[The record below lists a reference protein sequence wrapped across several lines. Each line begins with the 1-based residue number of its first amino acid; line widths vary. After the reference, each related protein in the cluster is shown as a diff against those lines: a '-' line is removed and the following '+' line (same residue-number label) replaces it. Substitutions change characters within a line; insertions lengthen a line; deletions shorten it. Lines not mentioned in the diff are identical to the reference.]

1 MSSVPGKGRLHREI
15 WAVVISLAALLIAIS
30 LISYDVNDR
39 SLNTPSGALNTRNWG
54 GFIGAFLADLLF
66 QGLGFA
72 SYLVPIFLC
81 AAAIRMFRANYN
93 GFQLT
98 KTIAYGILLLS
109 IGVILSVVIDT
120 ESARD
125 AGGIIGGFLKESI
138 LVPLFGRLS
147 ATLIACFTMLLS
159 VMVLT
164 QNSLLDII
172 GHTKKNFGEFKKSFV
187 PALNNRLKEFKDKS
201 DKRKGENT
209 KKEKKDYVPPPIVLK
224 DEVKDDPAAKKA
236 QKKPT
241 LPPEQFKLPE
251 VGEGYKL
258 PPVELLDPTEGEK
271 FKIDKDTL
279 DANSLILKKKLEDF
293 GVAGE
298 VVKVRPGPVITV
310 YEFKPAPGVKVR
322 RIVLLAD
329 DLAMALRAVS
339 VRILAPI
346 PGESVVGI
354 EIPNQRRETVR
365 LREVIE
371 SEAYRTSES
380 KVTLALGKDIGGTP
394 FATDLA
400 KMPHLLVAGAT
411 GTGKS
416 VSINAMILSILYKS
430 SPQDV
435 KFIMVDPKM
444 LELTV
449 YEDIPHLL
457 ARVVTDPKKAAAAL
471 FWAMD
476 EMDYRYRLMS
486 AKRARNVDNYNRTLE
501 REAGENKKAVIDLTE
516 PESSGDSI
524 AIGGDHSKDRPLVH
538 ERLPRIVIIIDE
550 LADLM
555 MTVGRDIEEYIT
567 RLAQKARAAGIHLIL
582 ATQRP
587 SVDVITGLIKA
598 NFPARISFQVTSRV
612 DSRTILDSMGGE
624 KLLGNGDMLF
634 LPPGTA
640 RLTRMHG
647 AFVSDQEVRKV
658 IEFIKQQGQPNYRP
672 EVLEAKKDVETA
684 AAADD
689 EHDEMYDQAVAI
701 VTEIQ
706 AASISM
712 IQRRLRVGYNR
723 AARMVEQM
731 ERDGVV
737 GPADGAKPREV
748 YARKLEA

>member
-1 MSSVPGKGRLHREI
+1 
-15 WAVVISLAALLIAIS
+15 
-30 LISYDVNDR
+30 
-39 SLNTPSGALNTRNWG
+39 
-54 GFIGAFLADLLF
+54 
-66 QGLGFA
+66 
-72 SYLVPIFLC
+72 
-81 AAAIRMFRANYN
+81 
-93 GFQLT
+93 
-98 KTIAYGILLLS
+98 
-109 IGVILSVVIDT
+109 
-120 ESARD
+120 
-125 AGGIIGGFLKESI
+125 
-138 LVPLFGRLS
+138 
-147 ATLIACFTMLLS
+147 
-159 VMVLT
+159 
-164 QNSLLDII
+164 
-172 GHTKKNFGEFKKSFV
+172 
-187 PALNNRLKEFKDKS
+187 
-201 DKRKGENT
+201 
-209 KKEKKDYVPPPIVLK
+209 
-224 DEVKDDPAAKKA
+224 
-236 QKKPT
+236 
-241 LPPEQFKLPE
+241 
-251 VGEGYKL
+251 
-258 PPVELLDPTEGEK
+258 
-271 FKIDKDTL
+271 
-279 DANSLILKKKLEDF
+279 
-293 GVAGE
+293 
-298 VVKVRPGPVITV
+298 
-310 YEFKPAPGVKVR
+310 
-322 RIVLLAD
+322 
-329 DLAMALRAVS
+329 
-339 VRILAPI
+339 
-346 PGESVVGI
+346 
-354 EIPNQRRETVR
+354 
-365 LREVIE
+365 
-371 SEAYRTSES
+371 
-380 KVTLALGKDIGGTP
+380 
-394 FATDLA
+394 
-400 KMPHLLVAGAT
+400 
-411 GTGKS
+411 
-416 VSINAMILSILYKS
+416 
-430 SPQDV
+430 
-435 KFIMVDPKM
+435 M

>member
-1 MSSVPGKGRLHREI
+1 MPAATEKGRLNREI
-15 WAVVISLAALLIAIS
+15 WGVVIGLSALLIALS
-30 LISYDVNDR
+30 LISYNANDR
-39 SLNTPSGALNTRNWG
+39 SFNTPSGALNTHNWG
-54 GFIGAFLADLLF
+54 GLVGAFLADVLL
-66 QGLGFA
+66 QGLGLA
-72 SYLVPIFLC
+72 SYLLPVFLGMV
-81 AAAIRMFRANYN
+81 AVQMFRTSYERIRLGKALSYE
-93 GFQLT
+93 
-98 KTIAYGILLLS
+98 ILLVS

-125 AGGIIGGFLKESI
+125 AGGIVGGFLKESV

-147 ATLIACFTMLLS
+147 TMLIACFTLLLS
-159 VMVLT
+159 IMLMT
-164 QNSLLDII
+164 QNSLVDII
-172 GHTKKNFGEFKKSFV
+172 GSTKKNLSEFKKSLL
-187 PALNNRLKEFKDKS
+187 PALRNRLKELQEKKDKRS
-201 DKRKGENT
+201 GENT
-209 KKEKKDYVPPPIVLK
+209 KKEKKDYIPPPIV
-224 DEVKDDPAAKKA
+224 VKNQPQNDLVGKQPAKKPA
-236 QKKPT
+236 Q
-241 LPPEQFKLPE
+241 PEEQYKLPE
-251 VGEGYKL
+251 VGAGYKL
-258 PPVELLDPTEGEK
+258 PPSELLDPPEAEQ
-271 FKIDKDTL
+271 FKIDKETL
-279 DANSLILKKKLEDF
+279 HANSLILRKKLADF
-293 GVAGE
+293 GVEGE
-298 VVKVRPGPVITV
+298 VVAVRPGPVITM

-354 EIPNQRRETVR
+354 EIPNPHRETVY
-365 LREVIE
+365 LRQVIE
-371 SEAYRTSES
+371 SDNYRGIDS

-400 KMPHLLVAGAT
+400 TMPHLLVAGAT

-416 VSINAMILSILYKS
+416 VSINAMILSILFKS

-449 YEDIPHLL
+449 YEDIPHQLVP
-457 ARVVTDPKKAAAAL
+457 VVTDPKKAASAL

-476 EMDYRYRLMS
+476 EMDRRYRLMRE
-486 AKRARNVDNYNRTLE
+486 KGARNIDGYNRTFE
-501 REAGENKKAVIDLTE
+501 KDAGRKKSVIDLIEAE
-516 PESSGDSI
+516 PMEEPPV
-524 AIGGDHSKDRPLVH
+524 IGGSLSHDKPLVH
-538 ERLPRIVIIIDE
+538 EKLPRIVIIIDE

-598 NFPARISFQVTSRV
+598 NFPARISFQVATRI
-612 DSRTILDSMGGE
+612 DSRTILDSMGSE
-624 KLLGNGDMLF
+624 KLLGNGDLLF

-640 RLTRMHG
+640 RLTRVHG
-647 AFVSDQEVRKV
+647 AFVSDQEVRRV
-658 IEFIKQQGQPNYRP
+658 TDFLKQQGRPNYRP
-672 EVLEAKKDVETA
+672 EVLEAKKEIEAA
-684 AAADD
+684 AAAD
-689 EHDEMYDQAVAI
+689 EEYDEMYDQAVAM
-701 VTEIQ
+701 VTETQ
-706 AASISM
+706 QASISM

-737 GPADGAKPREV
+737 GPADGARPREV
-748 YARKLEA
+748 YARKIDA